1 MKQCQFS
8 NNSIN
13 EFIYIYIIIKIYII
27 TKLKKINWV
36 IKNIKKIFLNLN
48 FKNCS
53 MKYKESRVT
62 AMFDRIES
70 AWIGRVSWQG
80 ETLHVQTCNR
90 WIDLVIE

>member
-1 MKQCQFS
+1 M
-8 NNSIN
+8 
-13 EFIYIYIIIKIYII
+13 
-27 TKLKKINWV
+27 

-70 AWIGRVSWQG
+70 A
-80 ETLHVQTCNR
+80 
-90 WIDLVIE
+90 